1 MQERTRLTE
10 RSPDEIRDEL
20 RSQPGKGQSVSDALG
35 EVFRG
40 SLDDIRQNVVERAW
54 FGRPTTGPGYPRQAS
69 FEDLYG
75 KPADAPAPN
84 GDSYGVDQ
92 DRDGHDMAAFPGRE
106 IER

>member
-1 MQERTRLTE
+1 MQDRRRLTE
-10 RSPDEIRDEL
+10 QTPDEIRDEL
-20 RSQPGKGQSVSDALG
+20 RNRPGKGQSFGDAIG

-40 SLDDIRQNVVERAW
+40 SLDDIRQNVVERGW

-75 KPADAPAPN
+75 KPADAPAH
-84 GDSYGVDQ
+84 DSDPYGIDQ
-92 DRDGHDMAAFPGRE
+92 DRDGHDMLALPGRE